1 MSTRPISRIEKCP
14 CGSGRRYKDCCGSAG
29 AAAPGPESPS
39 TIPEESFAAALTLH
53 QAGRIDEAERIYVR
67 ILDAHPKSPR
77 VLHHLG
83 VCRYQRGDY
92 EAAARH
98 IRAALEYNE
107 REPMAYNNLG
117 LVYKEQHRLDE
128 ALACF
133 DKALD
138 QDSGNAL
145 AHNNRGLVL
154 IALRRLDDARSDFTQ
169 AARLKS
175 DIPEVFGNLAKV
187 LFEQKHHAEALAA
200 CEKAIALNPA
210 LAAAYAIRGSALSEL
225 ERYDEAFA
233 SWDQAIALKP
243 DFAEVHFN
251 RGSTLH
257 NLGRYEEA
265 AASHNRAIA
274 IKPEM
279 PYLRGDWLH
288 DRMHCC
294 NWAEFEAACTMI
306 VTAIDRG
313 DRAVS
318 PFMLLS
324 IPATPA
330 QSQRCARIF
339 VGDKFPANPV
349 STGRTEHYAH
359 ERIRIAYVSADYRDH
374 PTSHLI
380 AEFIERHDRSLFE
393 VIGIYLGPPVAD
405 AWRTRMERGFDRFF
419 DARTSSDE
427 EISALI
433 RGLEIDIAVDLMG
446 HTAFG
451 RTGVFARRPAPVQV
465 NYLGYPGT
473 MGAPYIDYLI
483 ADPML
488 IPLESRQ
495 FYDEK
500 IAYVPHSY
508 QVNDSTKRIDERPMC
523 RAELDLPEDGFVFCC
538 FNKSFKI
545 TPDAWDIWMR
555 LLRAVPASVLW
566 LMHSNAAAT
575 ANLRREAERRGIS
588 PDRLV
593 FAPRMALAEHLARH
607 RCADLF
613 LDTLHYNGHT
623 TASDALW
630 AGLPVLTCLGETFA
644 SRVAASLL
652 NAIGLPELIARSR
665 VEYETLALELARRPD
680 HIAAVRRKLAE
691 NRKTHPL
698 FDTALSTRHIEMAY
712 RRMHELHHAGL
723 PPDHIV
729 VEA

>member
-1 MSTRPISRIEKCP
+1 MPTRPIPRNEECP
-14 CGSGRRYKDCCGSAG
+14 CGSGRRYKHCCGSAG
-29 AAAPGPESPS
+29 TAAPHAENPS
-39 TIPEESFAAALTLH
+39 TIPEDSFAAALKLH

-67 ILDAHPKSPR
+67 ILDAHPMSPH
-77 VLHHLG
+77 VLHYLG
-83 VCRYQRGDY
+83 VCCYQRGNH

-98 IRAALEYNE
+98 IRAALEYND
-107 REPMAYNNLG
+107 REPLACNNLG
-117 LVYKEQHRLDE
+117 LVYKEQNRLDE

-138 QDSGNAL
+138 QDPANAL
-145 AHNNRGLVL
+145 AYNNRGLVL
-154 IALRRLDDARSDFTQ
+154 IALHRFDDAVRDFTQ

-175 DIPEVFGNLAKV
+175 DIPEVFSNLAKV
-187 LFEQKHHAEALAA
+187 LFEQKHYAEALAA
-200 CEKAIALNPA
+200 CNKAIALNPA

-233 SWDQAIALKP
+233 SWSQAIALKP
-243 DFAEVHFN
+243 DFAEVYFN

-265 AASHNRAIA
+265 SASHDRAIA
-274 IKPEM
+274 IKPEL

-288 DRMHCC
+288 DRMRCC
-294 NWAEFEAACTMI
+294 NWADFEAACTMI

-313 DRAVS
+313 DRVSS

-330 QSQRCARIF
+330 QCQRCARIF
-339 VGDKFPANPV
+339 VGDQFPPNPV
-349 STGRTEHYAH
+349 STWRGERYAH
-359 ERIRIAYVSADYRDH
+359 ERIRIGYVSADYRDH

-393 VIGIYLGPPVAD
+393 AIGIYVGPPVAD
-405 AWRTRMERGFDRFF
+405 AWRTRMEVGFDQFF
-419 DARTSSDE
+419 DVRTSSDE

-433 RGLEIDIAVDLMG
+433 RSLEIDIAVDLMG

-451 RTGVFARRPAPVQV
+451 RPGVFARRPAPVQV

-483 ADPML
+483 ADPIL
-488 IPLESRQ
+488 IPPECRQ

-500 IAYVPHSY
+500 IAYVPNSY
-508 QVNDSTKRIDERPMC
+508 QVNDSTKRIADRPMC
-523 RAELDLPEDGFVFCC
+523 RAEVDLPEDGFVFCC

-545 TPDAWDIWMR
+545 TPDAFDIWMR
-555 LLRAVPASVLW
+555 LLRKVPVSVLW
-566 LMHSNAAAT
+566 LMDSNTAAN

-613 LDTLHYNGHT
+613 LDTFHYNGHT

-644 SRVAASLL
+644 GRVAASLL
-652 NAIGLPELIARSR
+652 NAIGLPELITRSR
-665 VEYETLALELARRPD
+665 AEYEALALELAMQPD
-680 HIAAVRRKLAE
+680 HLAALRRKLAE
-691 NRKTHPL
+691 NRKTQPL

-712 RRMHELHHAGL
+712 RRMHTLHHAGL

-729 VEA
+729 VSA